1 MPFAD
6 LMLVGLKL
14 MLLGMGIVF
23 SFLIVLVFALKGMSR
38 LAGWLAPEIEEPALA
53 GITPRQSLRQTHDE
67 ELVAVISAAVARFRS
82 NHHSKDRS

>member
-23 SFLIVLVFALKGMSR
+23 SFLVVLVFALRGMSR
-38 LAGWLAPEIEEPALA
+38 LANWLAPEIEPPVIA
-53 GITPRQSLRQTHDE
+53 GVTPIQSTGHTHDE
-67 ELVAVISAAVARFRS
+67 ELIAVISAAIARFRS
-82 NHHSKDRS
+82 NHLR

>member
-23 SFLIVLVFALKGMSR
+23 SFLVVLVFAVKGMSI
-38 LAGWLAPEIEEPALA
+38 LANWLAPETEAPAFA
-53 GITPRQSLRQTHDE
+53 GTTAVQPAAQGHEE
-67 ELVAVISAAVARFRS
+67 ELVAVISAAVAVFRS
-82 NHHSKDRS
+82 NHQI